1 MITYNNNNNNH
12 LIVIVIVIIIII
24 IIITIIITIPLF
36 TLGSVYSTNASGTE
50 QMPGGGRKSKAKMV
64 NTAFA
69 YQFTWGCKLMANA
82 VFTVFALNLSFTI
95 PFAHISHVGDLHII
109 RFRFRFSL
117 FFHHICTE

>member
-1 MITYNNNNNNH
+1 MITYNNNNNNN
-12 LIVIVIVIIIII
+12 LIVIVMVIIII

-50 QMPGGGRKSKAKMV
+50 QMPGRGRKSKAKVV

-69 YQFTWGCKLMANA
+69 YQFTWGCQFMANA
-82 VFTVFALNLSFTI
+82 VFTVFALDLSFTI
-95 PFAHISHVGDLHII
+95 PCAHKSHVGDLHII

-117 FFHHICTE
+117 FLHHICTG